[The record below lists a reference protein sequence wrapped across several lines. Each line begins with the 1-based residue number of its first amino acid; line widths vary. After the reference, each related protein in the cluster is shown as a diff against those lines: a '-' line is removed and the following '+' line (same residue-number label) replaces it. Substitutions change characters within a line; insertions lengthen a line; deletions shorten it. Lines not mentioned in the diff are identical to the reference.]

1 MTHQEA
7 FDALW
12 LLNHGNIG
20 NIAAAKTA
28 IAVLS
33 PALAGDAANATG
45 YDIVDVAYL
54 VDYAR
59 TTFGF

>member
-1 MTHQEA
+1 MTQQEA

-20 NIAAAKTA
+20 NSASAKTA
-28 IAVLS
+28 AAALS
-33 PALAGDAANATG
+33 PGVAGCVANATG

>member
-7 FDALW
+7 FDTLW

-20 NIAAAKTA
+20 DTATAKTA
-28 IAVLS
+28 TAVLS
-33 PALAGDAANATG
+33 PVLAGNAANATG

-54 VDYAR
+54 VEYAR
-59 TTFGF
+59 AEFGF

>member
-20 NIAAAKTA
+20 NITAARTA
-28 IAVLS
+28 TAVLS
-33 PALAGDAANATG
+33 PVLAGDAANATG